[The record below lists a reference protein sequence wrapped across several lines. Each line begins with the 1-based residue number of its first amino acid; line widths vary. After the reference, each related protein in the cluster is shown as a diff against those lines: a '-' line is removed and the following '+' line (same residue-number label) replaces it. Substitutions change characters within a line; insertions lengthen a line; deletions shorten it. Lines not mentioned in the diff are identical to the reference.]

1 MHDAAI
7 FIGAIENSVPDLAS
21 QRFAVHDA
29 VPSRRLLRLE
39 CLPMSTLDA
48 PVSQAAARRS
58 FELLYG
64 EITALQIVIQRTL
77 GQMALDSGRDVTSV
91 LRAEHGQASAELA
104 MANIRVG
111 NAEAEEAI
119 RAHAQSLLD
128 VMYSVAST
136 TRAGE
141 AQAARRN
148 STTTSSSS
156 GRPPS
161 PSGPPSTGSGSP

>member
-1 MHDAAI
+1 
-7 FIGAIENSVPDLAS
+7 
-21 QRFAVHDA
+21 
-29 VPSRRLLRLE
+29 
-39 CLPMSTLDA
+39 MSTPDA

-64 EITALQIVIQRTL
+64 EITALQIVVQRML

-91 LRAEHGQASAELA
+91 LRAEHGQASTELA

-111 NAEAEEAI
+111 NADAEETI

-128 VMYSVAST
+128 AMYLVAST

-141 AQAARRN
+141 VQAARRKG
-148 STTTSSSS
+148 TMTSLSR